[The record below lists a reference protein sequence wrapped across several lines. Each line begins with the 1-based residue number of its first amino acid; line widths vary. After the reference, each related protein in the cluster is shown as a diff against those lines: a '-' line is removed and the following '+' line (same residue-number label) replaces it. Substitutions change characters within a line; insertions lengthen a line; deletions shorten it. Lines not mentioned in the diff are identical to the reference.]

1 MLYKIFQS
9 LQVFYTNLVKSLASP
24 ERFALHL
31 GTHLVSRYAHIHKA
45 FITIE
50 LRWSRIPVYNT
61 GAMQVYADDDS
72 ASVQVDFNRFPTAW
86 FRFTLILL

>member
-1 MLYKIFQS
+1 MLYNIFQS
-9 LQVFYTNLVKSLASP
+9 LLQVFYTNLVKSLASP

-50 LRWSRIPVYNT
+50 QLRWSRIPVYNT

-72 ASVQVDFNRFPTAW
+72 ASVQVDFNRFPTA
-86 FRFTLILL
+86 